1 LEFKYILIRYN
12 QESVIRALFLEAQC
26 IERFIENF
34 VPYEIR
40 SNDES
45 GSRPTDISPE
55 NVSKIVVRG
64 VVMNCCNA
72 VRLQA
77 AAMPPED
84 FLRKYLE
91 ESEIWNKFLPE
102 LRAATEFQQN
112 HAMGLSFTSTSG
124 SALFPLPLSAEP
136 KPNSDIDHG
145 SRFAKSLG
153 FIDEVAWPVNSSMN
167 SAGYKRD
174 SEEDKEDGGMK
185 KNKTDSSDD
194 SEKQDDDSDDMIEE
208 EVPEHFSDMTI

>member
-1 LEFKYILIRYN
+1 MLIRYN
-12 QESVIRALFLEAQC
+12 QESVIRALFLDARF

-34 VPYEIR
+34 VPYDIR
-40 SNDES
+40 LDDES
-45 GSRPTDISPE
+45 ELKPNDKSPE
-55 NVSKIVVRG
+55 YVAKIVVRG

-91 ESEIWNKFLPE
+91 ETEIWNEFLPK

-112 HAMGLSFTSTSG
+112 RAMGLNFSSTTG

-136 KPNSDIDHG
+136 KPYNDIDHG
-145 SRFAKSLG
+145 SRLAKSLG
-153 FIDEVAWPVNSSMN
+153 FIDEVAWPVHSTMN
-167 SAGYKRD
+167 SAGSKRD
-174 SEEDKEDGGMK
+174 SEEDKVDGGMK
-185 KNKTDSSDD
+185 KNKTGASGGSD
-194 SEKQDDDSDDMIEE
+194 KQNEDADDMIEE
-208 EVPEHFSDMTI
+208 VPGDFSDMTI